1 MTLFEPGLVVKV
13 LRPTFDPKIGPNDP
27 KNQSSSILL
36 IKFSFQTYPTVTGL
50 STEICYHIETSK
62 GTKLTENDQKILRW
76 ILMEPQSDD
85 SLSHETQLNAT
96 DETQMLVEIGPRFNF
111 STADSTNSVS
121 ICHSAH
127 ITFVTR
133 VEKSIRYLISF
144 DNPLHNSAAQHL
156 NDGIVALLGDRM
168 TQCQYTTKNLPKESF
183 DEQLPVSKDSGW
195 FFVPV
200 LQEGRKALEKVN
212 NDLGLAFDNWDLEYY
227 TNLFQ
232 NTLKRDPT
240 SVELFDFAQSNSE
253 HSRHWFFRGKMI
265 IDGVEQEKS
274 LIRMI
279 IDTQEHTNLNNTI
292 KFSDNSSAI
301 KGFTHQTL
309 VPKCFT
315 GPGVVQVKEVESD
328 LIFTAETH
336 NMPTAVAPFSGA
348 TTGTG
353 GRIR

>member
-1 MTLFEPGLVVKV
+1 M
-13 LRPTFDPKIGPNDP
+13 
-27 KNQSSSILL
+27 S
-36 IKFSFQTYPTVTGL
+36 
-50 STEICYHIETSK
+50 
-62 GTKLTENDQKILRW
+62 ENDLKTLRW
-76 ILMEPQSDD
+76 ILKEPQSDD
-85 SLSHETQLNAT
+85 SLSHESQLSAS
-96 DETQMLVEIGPRFNF
+96 DDTQMLIEIGPRFNF

-127 ITFVTR
+127 ITSVSR
-133 VEKSIRYLISF
+133 IEKSIRYLISF
-144 DNPLHNSAAQHL
+144 ESALLDSDTKSL
-156 NDGIVALLGDRM
+156 NDEVVALLGDRM
-168 TQCQYTTKNLPKESF
+168 TQYQYTSKNLPKESF
-183 DEQLPVSKDSGW
+183 DEQLPVSKDSDW
-195 FFVPV
+195 YFVPV
-200 LQEGRKALEKVN
+200 LKDGRKALEKVN
-212 NDLGLAFDNWDLEYY
+212 KDLGLAFDNWDLEYY

-253 HSRHWFFRGKMI
+253 HSRHWFFRGKMF

-301 KGFTHQTL
+301 KGFTHETL